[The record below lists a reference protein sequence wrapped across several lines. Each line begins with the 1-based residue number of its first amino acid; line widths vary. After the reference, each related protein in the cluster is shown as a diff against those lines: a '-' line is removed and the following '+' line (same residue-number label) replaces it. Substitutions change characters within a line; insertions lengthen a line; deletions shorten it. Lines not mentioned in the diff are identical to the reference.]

1 MHRDVYLKPQINNC
15 KYVSLLPDPGIMVR
29 GAPRPLQS
37 ASQKEKQ
44 SPEDSSMT
52 KDGTFKE
59 YNTVAPKSKSV
70 HALFSLRGRVA
81 IISGGDRGIGL
92 NVAEALAEAGADVA
106 IWFNSNMKA
115 HDRAKD
121 IEKEY
126 GVKCTSKSLK
136 LSSEYGC

>member
-1 MHRDVYLKPQINNC
+1 MHREVYLKPQTNNC
-15 KYVSLLPDPGIMVR
+15 KDASLFSNTGIMVR
-29 GAPRPLQS
+29 GAPKPLQQ
-37 ASQKEKQ
+37 APQKEKQ

-52 KDGTFKE
+52 KDGIFKE
-59 YNTVAPKSKSV
+59 YNTTAPKSKSV
-70 HALFSLRGRVA
+70 HTLFSLKGRVA

-121 IEKEY
+121 IEKRY
-126 GVKCTSKSLK
+126 GVKCA
-136 LSSEYGC
+136 